1 MTGGIDKQSENCFC
15 CFVELNSNLEGNKG
29 LPTWAK
35 KKSKEVLYKYAESNS
50 YVIVFY
56 LFATSYFLIKI
67 TANLSIKSCF
77 FKLTI
82 EYW

>member
-1 MTGGIDKQSENCFC
+1 MMMLLVLMTGGIDKQSENCFC

-29 LPTWAK
+29 LPTSAK
-35 KKSKEVLYKYAESNS
+35 KKSQDSATVMQL
-50 YVIVFY
+50 VF
-56 LFATSYFLIKI
+56 LFATSYFLLKI

-82 EYW
+82 EY